1 MLTKRSLFLFLFLIS
16 SFLSTNLKA
25 QKYFSTSAGYS
36 AGKFSNSKYTY
47 YGEINN
53 EIKSGYFVSI
63 SFDSLVFHKN
73 LRFGLQFGT
82 QNAKSEVIQA
92 TINGPIVDNYEVQFQ
107 YCQFDVNYIFR
118 FIESKKIDF
127 NFILG
132 STFSYNLRTQ
142 LNGNGSSPKYNSL
155 TDSLGQT
162 TYHWYTTSTWERN
175 NEISTGFSGFNF
187 GLNFGLSLCLPLNNK
202 IDFVLENRYSTFFHQ
217 ITNMELELGSF
228 FRGDLSVGLRF
239 RI

>member
-1 MLTKRSLFLFLFLIS
+1 MRVTRSLFLLVFVVFC
-16 SFLSTNLKA
+16 FLSTNLKA
-25 QKYFSTSAGYS
+25 QKYISASAGYS

-63 SFDSLVFHKN
+63 SFDSLAFHKN
-73 LRFGLQFGT
+73 LRFGLQLGT
-82 QNAKSEVIQA
+82 QNGKSEDMKP
-92 TINGPIVDNYEVQFQ
+92 TINGPIVENYEVQFQ

-118 FIESKKIDF
+118 LIESKKIAL

-132 STFSYNLRTQ
+132 PTFSYNLRTK
-142 LNGNGSSPKYNSL
+142 LNGNGSSPKCNSL
-155 TDSLGQT
+155 TDSLGQNQ
-162 TYHWYTTSTWERN
+162 YWYMDSTWERN

-187 GLNFGLSLCLPLNNK
+187 GLNFGLSLCFPLKNK

-217 ITNMELELGSF
+217 ITNMELELSPF
-228 FRGDLSVGLRF
+228 LRGDLSLGLRF
-239 RI
+239 WI